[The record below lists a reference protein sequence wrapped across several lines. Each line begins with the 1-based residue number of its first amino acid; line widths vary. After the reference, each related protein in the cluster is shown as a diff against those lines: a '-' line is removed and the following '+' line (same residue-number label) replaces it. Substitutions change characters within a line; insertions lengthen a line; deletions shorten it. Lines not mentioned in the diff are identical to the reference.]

1 MDNTIDTK
9 LFLVSVMERHIQM
22 FLKRLSYVS
31 ITIGTITFILLLLK
45 TPDTCV
51 APDSPP
57 KPHLRFP
64 KSSCDSSPRELL
76 PLHKKNKRLWST
88 KTWQNKVQ
96 SFSNFFRACY
106 QMGLLHNDSKV
117 LCVSAGAG
125 HEVMA
130 LNQLGV
136 ADVTGIELLDSP
148 PLVSRAD
155 PHNLPFFDDVFDLGF
170 SAHFAKALFPNRFVS
185 EMERTVRAGGVC
197 VVVVDECGD
206 EEVREIV
213 DLFTNSSF
221 LGALNVTLTGLR
233 MTRII
238 MKVQHLP

>member
-1 MDNTIDTK
+1 MD
-9 LFLVSVMERHIQM
+9 RHIEV
-22 FLKRLSYVS
+22 FLKRLSY
-31 ITIGTITFILLLLK
+31 IALTIGTFTFIVLLLQ

-64 KSSCDSSPRELL
+64 KHSCGYKPRQHL
-76 PLHKKNKRLWST
+76 PLHKKNNRLWST
-88 KTWQNKVQ
+88 KAWQNQVHSFALFFQ
-96 SFSNFFRACY
+96 SFH
-106 QMGLLHNDSKV
+106 QMGLLHNHSNV

-130 LNQLGV
+130 LSQLGV
-136 ADVTGIELLDSP
+136 ADVTAVELLDSP

-170 SAHFAKALFPNRFVS
+170 SARLAEALFPSRFAA
-185 EMERTVRAGGVC
+185 EMERTVRPGGVC
-197 VVVVDECGD
+197 AVVVDECGD
-206 EEVREIV
+206 DEVKEIV
-213 DLFTNSSF
+213 GLFRNSRF
-221 LGALNVTLTGLR
+221 LGAMNVTLTGLR

-238 MKVQHLP
+238 LRVKHLP